1 VVKYSSLTRKK
12 DFYMNGVLP
21 PKYPIVLVHGI
32 IAHDR
37 PGLIKFWGKIPDE
50 LRETGAKV
58 FLGNTDAWGDYESNA
73 KILKAT
79 IDKVL
84 RETKSEKVNIIA
96 HSKGGLDS
104 RYLIWKYNYGGKVA
118 SLTTMSTPYRG
129 AELADLIYRQN
140 FFHSVI
146 AKKAF
151 MIFGK
156 LYGDRNPDL
165 FTSIYQLTTEYMRK
179 FNNDVLPDDNVHYQ
193 SMYTVMRNPFDDLL
207 FPLTS
212 WYIKKVSGN
221 NDGLVSEYSARWDN
235 NTIKIAEGISHVEI
249 HDIKMRKIAG
259 INIPDIYKEI
269 VNGLSERGF

>member
-1 VVKYSSLTRKK
+1 MTAVS
-12 DFYMNGVLP
+12 P

-37 PGLIKFWGKIPDE
+37 PGLIKFWGKIPE
-50 LRETGAKV
+50 KLREAGAMV
-58 FLGNTDAWGDYESNA
+58 FFGNTDAWGDYESNA
-73 KILKAT
+73 KILKTT
-79 IDKVL
+79 IDNIL

-118 SLTTMSTPYRG
+118 SLTTMSTPYHG
-129 AELADLIYRQN
+129 AELADLIYKQK
-140 FFHSVI
+140 FFHSGI

-151 MIFGK
+151 MAFGK

-179 FNNDVLPDDNVHYQ
+179 FNNDVLMDDKVHYQ
-193 SMYTVMRNPFDDLL
+193 SMYTVMRNPFDDL
-207 FPLTS
+207 FFSLTS
-212 WYIKKVSGN
+212 LYIKKVSGK
-221 NDGLVSEYSARWDN
+221 NDGFVSEYSARWDN
-235 NTIKIAEGISHVEI
+235 NTIKIAEGISHGEI
-249 HDIKMRKIAG
+249 HDLKMRKISG

-269 VNGLSERGF
+269 ANGLSKRGF